1 MEKTL
6 VFTHRLDLALR
17 LVDTTSG
24 RNVSGRSTAA
34 FVDGKQVRFGE
45 KGDQVLIFR
54 NLEKRAFRLTITSP
68 LYETAEVDVDLEK
81 LDARLPLLEI
91 HLVPGR
97 NYIPGI
103 ELLSVEGTLPGIQE
117 LSAVRMGENSCLIRE
132 FDPRRRQATV
142 FNPHH
147 LALDRVHY
155 ALVDPDRGTCEP
167 FRILRMVNDQTLKL
181 DRVLEMS
188 FRNYFPITP
197 QVLGKT
203 GADGSYCL
211 RLRDDGTQARWL
223 IRWVVDGEARFRT
236 VDFRSTPH
244 PRLEEGGD

>member
-223 IRWVVDGEARFRT
+223 IRWVVDGETRFRT

>member
-6 VFTHRLDLALR
+6 VFTHRLNLALR
-17 LVDTTSG
+17 LVDTTTG

-45 KGDQVLIFR
+45 KGDHVLIFQ

-68 LYETAEVDVDLEK
+68 AYETAQVDVE
-81 LDARLPLLEI
+81 LDTLDPKLPLLEI
-91 HLVPGR
+91 HLVPSKQYPVGV
-97 NYIPGI
+97 

-117 LSAVRMGENSCLIRE
+117 LSAVRVGENSCLIRE

-155 ALVDPDRGTCEP
+155 ALVDPDRGICEP

-181 DRVLEMS
+181 DRVLEMP
-188 FRNYFPITP
+188 FRNYFPVTP
-197 QVLGKT
+197 RVLGKT
-203 GADGSYCL
+203 EADGSYCL
-211 RLRDDGTQARWL
+211 RLRDDAAQAKWL
-223 IRWVVDGEARFRT
+223 LYWVVDGKANFRT
-236 VDFRSTPH
+236 VDFRITRN